1 MKYHNKLFKHLII
14 FCFSLLT
21 IALFIVFV
29 NANSTLVNE
38 STSKSNETTVTTPD
52 SKDSCIHSVYYTFNE
67 KDKTIDDVYTNWKVE
82 GLIFD
87 VKTFSH
93 DGIKVFYEGNE
104 ITEGYF
110 KEGMRVQIFHG
121 ETLFAEYT
129 VASLLEPE
137 ENINVNNTAST
148 LSNSNSFGLPIDNII
163 LRSDKDNGNISVFF
177 NEVSSSSPTPHR
189 GIDIARGGHIDNI
202 AGYEIK
208 AIESGT
214 VILSQTWDGVTID
227 PKTMQSYG
235 NCVKIRHS
243 DGFVSL
249 YAHMISPPTLKEGS
263 YINKGETVGYV
274 GQTGFA
280 QGDHL
285 HLEMSLNSE
294 LVDPLD
300 YLAEDSSKN
309 GWYRENGNTY
319 YYENGLTKRGWWH
332 LRSSSYYFDPD
343 TGVMATGFTK
353 IDTHYYYFY
362 PSGDFDGTRGQL
374 LTGWLDIYDN
384 GELRYFYPDG
394 MWDGTRGR
402 MMYGFQPINGSTYL
416 LDPDTGIMTKGWKA
430 YPDSSSIYFFGDD
443 GVMRTGWY
451 HRSGSSTCHYF
462 YPSTGKMALGL
473 QEING
478 HTYYFHTSG
487 MWDGT
492 RGQAML
498 GWQTVNGGLRY
509 FYPDGDFDGTRGQ
522 MLLKFQTIDGK
533 TYFFDPD
540 TGIRTVGWKAY
551 PNSSSIYYFDEDG
564 VMQTGWWHRT
574 GKTTLYYFYKDGK
587 LATGLSNIDG
597 AYYYCYPSGM
607 WDGTRGQVMT
617 GWRDIDGS
625 GELRYFSETGT
636 LDGEKGMMMTLWFK
650 VGNNT
655 YFGDP
660 TTGIVK
666 TGLFNYPAGSTNYY
680 YFNASGVMQTGSVK
694 VNGKLYYFDKST
706 GRRFDAFFGW
716 LDANKD
722 GSEIYFV
729 NADKSLLTGWYTSG
743 TNPKSVYYY
752 DPETGKMAMGLTQI
766 GEYKYLFRADGALD
780 GTRGKMIVDWYEDE
794 EGVRFF
800 YSAGEVGDEYGSMM
814 EGLFTYFG
822 TQYYFH
828 IGTGLRA
835 SGWIHHEWNGRNY
848 YCREDGT
855 VYRGWLQIG
864 ANGYYLDETLGWLT
878 TGFVEI
884 KGEHYYF
891 NPDGEL
897 DGTLGQLLTGWRTID
912 GGKRYFYRGGAI
924 NGEKG
929 KMKTLWFKVG
939 VNTYFGDPE
948 TGIVKTG
955 LFNYPADST
964 YCYYFNERGA
974 MQTGAVNIDGN
985 LYYFDKSTGRRVIS
999 NFGWYDPNKDGS
1011 EIYFFDYDHYLTAGW
1026 MTSGANKKDVHYFD
1040 PQTGQMAMGLTQI
1053 GEYKYMFR
1061 SDGALNGTRGKM
1073 IVDWYEDEEGVRFF
1087 YGAGEVGDEYG
1098 SMMEGLFTYLGTRYY
1113 FHIGTGLRASGW
1125 VYHEWNDRY
1134 YYCREDGTIY
1144 NGWLETD
1151 NGLNGYYLDET
1162 FGWLTTGFVEIKGE
1176 YYYFNPDGELGGTL
1190 GQLMTG
1196 WHKVNDEWHY
1206 FEQGGAIDGT
1216 RGKMRKDM

>member
-1 MKYHNKLFKHLII
+1 MNKKTRFLLALSVVIVITAAI
-14 FCFSLLT
+14 FGISAYATDDLYDSTNVLT
-21 IALFIVFV
+21 EV
-29 NANSTLVNE
+29 NMANSC
-38 STSKSNETTVTTPD
+38 P
-52 SKDSCIHSVYYTFNE
+52 HSVYFTFNE
-67 KDKTIDDVYTNWKVE
+67 TNKTITEMHEDWKVE
-82 GLIFD
+82 SLIYD
-87 VKTFSH
+87 VETFSG
-93 DGIKVFYEGNE
+93 DGIKVYDGEKE
-104 ITEGYF
+104 VTEGF
-110 KEGMRVQIFHG
+110 VKDGMIVQIFHKDKLFG
-121 ETLFAEYT
+121 EYRITN
-129 VASLLEPE
+129 LLPPLDD
-137 ENINVNNTAST
+137 NVSADSSPKADVNNSIDLQANDTG
-148 LSNSNSFGLPIDNII
+148 FILPIRGIK
-163 LRSDKDNGNISVFF
+163 LKSKDSGGNISQFF
-177 NEVSSSSPTPHR
+177 DPTHR
-189 GIDIARGGHIDNI
+189 GIDIAGSTIYGSVANAEIFAI
-202 AGYEIK
+202 AD
-208 AIESGT
+208 GT
-214 VILSQTWDGVTID
+214 VKWVQVSNGETDGN
-227 PKTMQSYG
+227 QAWG
-235 NCVKIRHS
+235 NCVRIEHAN
-243 DGFVSL
+243 GMESL
-249 YAHMISPPTLKEGS
+249 YAHMVNAPTL
-263 YINKGETVGYV
+263 TVGSTIKQGTVV
-274 GQTGFA
+274 GRVGDTGNSE
-280 QGDHL
+280 GIHL
-285 HLEMSLNSE
+285 HLEIFKNGN
-294 LVDPLD
+294 LVNPLD
-300 YLAEDSSKN
+300 YLTEDSSKN

-353 IDTHYYYFY
+353 IGTHYYYFY
-362 PSGDFDGTRGQL
+362 PDGMWDGTRGQL

-402 MMYGFQPINGSTYL
+402 MMYGFQPINGSTYF

-587 LATGLSNIDG
+587 LATGLSNIEG

-666 TGLFNYPAGSTNYY
+666 TGLFNYPA
-680 YFNASGVMQTGSVK
+680 
-694 VNGKLYYFDKST
+694 
-706 GRRFDAFFGW
+706 
-716 LDANKD
+716 
-722 GSEIYFV
+722 
-729 NADKSLLTGWYTSG
+729 
-743 TNPKSVYYY
+743 
-752 DPETGKMAMGLTQI
+752 
-766 GEYKYLFRADGALD
+766 
-780 GTRGKMIVDWYEDE
+780 
-794 EGVRFF
+794 
-800 YSAGEVGDEYGSMM
+800 
-814 EGLFTYFG
+814 
-822 TQYYFH
+822 
-828 IGTGLRA
+828 
-835 SGWIHHEWNGRNY
+835 
-848 YCREDGT
+848 
-855 VYRGWLQIG
+855 
-864 ANGYYLDETLGWLT
+864 
-878 TGFVEI
+878 
-884 KGEHYYF
+884 
-891 NPDGEL
+891 
-897 DGTLGQLLTGWRTID
+897 
-912 GGKRYFYRGGAI
+912 
-924 NGEKG
+924 
-929 KMKTLWFKVG
+929 
-939 VNTYFGDPE
+939 
-948 TGIVKTG
+948 
-955 LFNYPADST
+955 DST

-1011 EIYFFDYDHYLTAGW
+1011 EIYFFDYDHYLTTGW

-1098 SMMEGLFTYLGTRYY
+1098 SMMEGLFTYFGTRYY

>member
-1 MKYHNKLFKHLII
+1 MNKKTRFLLALSVVIVITAAI
-14 FCFSLLT
+14 FGISAYATDDLYDSTNVLT
-21 IALFIVFV
+21 EV
-29 NANSTLVNE
+29 NMANSC
-38 STSKSNETTVTTPD
+38 P
-52 SKDSCIHSVYYTFNE
+52 HSVYFTFNE
-67 KDKTIDDVYTNWKVE
+67 TNKTITEMHEDWKVE
-82 GLIFD
+82 SLIYD
-87 VKTFSH
+87 VETFSG
-93 DGIKVFYEGNE
+93 DGIKVYDGEKE
-104 ITEGYF
+104 VTEGF
-110 KEGMRVQIFHG
+110 VKDGMIVQIFHKDKLFG
-121 ETLFAEYT
+121 EYRITN
-129 VASLLEPE
+129 LLPPLDD
-137 ENINVNNTAST
+137 NVSADSSPKADVNNSIDLQANDTG
-148 LSNSNSFGLPIDNII
+148 FILPIRGIK
-163 LRSDKDNGNISVFF
+163 LKSKDSGGNISQFF
-177 NEVSSSSPTPHR
+177 DPTHR
-189 GIDIARGGHIDNI
+189 GIDIAGSTIYGSVANAEIFAI
-202 AGYEIK
+202 AD
-208 AIESGT
+208 GT
-214 VILSQTWDGVTID
+214 VKWVQVSNGETDGN
-227 PKTMQSYG
+227 QAWG
-235 NCVKIRHS
+235 NCVRIEHAN
-243 DGFVSL
+243 GMESL
-249 YAHMISPPTLKEGS
+249 YAHMVNAPTL
-263 YINKGETVGYV
+263 TVGSTIKQGTVV
-274 GQTGFA
+274 GRVGDTGNSE
-280 QGDHL
+280 GIHL
-285 HLEMSLNSE
+285 HLEIFKNGN
-294 LVDPLD
+294 LVNPLD
-300 YLAEDSSKN
+300 YLTEDSSKN

-353 IDTHYYYFY
+353 IGTHYYYFY
-362 PSGDFDGTRGQL
+362 PDGMWDGTRGQL

-402 MMYGFQPINGSTYL
+402 MMYGFQPINGSTYF

-587 LATGLSNIDG
+587 LATGLSNIEG

-666 TGLFNYPAGSTNYY
+666 TGLFNYPA
-680 YFNASGVMQTGSVK
+680 
-694 VNGKLYYFDKST
+694 
-706 GRRFDAFFGW
+706 
-716 LDANKD
+716 
-722 GSEIYFV
+722 
-729 NADKSLLTGWYTSG
+729 
-743 TNPKSVYYY
+743 
-752 DPETGKMAMGLTQI
+752 
-766 GEYKYLFRADGALD
+766 
-780 GTRGKMIVDWYEDE
+780 
-794 EGVRFF
+794 
-800 YSAGEVGDEYGSMM
+800 
-814 EGLFTYFG
+814 
-822 TQYYFH
+822 
-828 IGTGLRA
+828 
-835 SGWIHHEWNGRNY
+835 
-848 YCREDGT
+848 
-855 VYRGWLQIG
+855 
-864 ANGYYLDETLGWLT
+864 
-878 TGFVEI
+878 
-884 KGEHYYF
+884 
-891 NPDGEL
+891 
-897 DGTLGQLLTGWRTID
+897 
-912 GGKRYFYRGGAI
+912 
-924 NGEKG
+924 
-929 KMKTLWFKVG
+929 
-939 VNTYFGDPE
+939 
-948 TGIVKTG
+948 
-955 LFNYPADST
+955 DST
-964 YCYYFNERGA
+964 YCYYFNEKGA

-1011 EIYFFDYDHYLTAGW
+1011 EIYFFDYDHYLTTGW

-1098 SMMEGLFTYLGTRYY
+1098 SMMEGLFTYFGTRYY